1 MSHVS
6 EQEILDYV
14 EKMPAFPR
22 SVHKIIELTSS
33 SDSSARD
40 IITVIES
47 DPVMTGKIL
56 QVMNSAFYSLPV
68 KITSIH
74 RALVIIGLNTIKN
87 LAISIAVIGV
97 LKPYKDAEFDSDLFL
112 EHSFAVAV
120 LCKILAERQGIS
132 LLESSDYFIAG
143 LFHDFGKIIFAEF
156 KPELFKQALKESNTN
171 NISLHLAELKYLGI
185 NHAHVSYI
193 LALKWGL
200 SENIAE
206 SIKLHHQESPSDLLS
221 SCIFTANQIAKQGEL
236 GVSGN
241 PVIEPLSTKQSQV
254 FNASLDELLEEI
266 GDLSVVKATVHQF
279 IGL

>member
-6 EQEILDYV
+6 EQEILAYV

-33 SDSSARD
+33 SDSSAKD
-40 IITVIES
+40 IIAVIEG

-56 QVMNSAFYSLPV
+56 QVINSAFYSMPA

-97 LKPYKDAEFDSDLFL
+97 LKPYKDADFDSDLFL
-112 EHSFAVAV
+112 EHSFSVAV

-143 LFHDFGKIIFAEF
+143 LLHDFGKIVFAEF
-156 KPELFKQALKESNTN
+156 TPELFKLALQESNIN
-171 NISLHLAELKYLGI
+171 NTSLHLAELKHIGLD
-185 NHAHVSYI
+185 HAHVSQI

-200 SENIAE
+200 SDSIAE
-206 SIKLHHQESPSDLLS
+206 SIKLHHQDAPADLLS

-236 GVSGN
+236 GNSGN
-241 PVIEPLSTKQSQV
+241 PVIEPFSAEQTQI
-254 FNASLDELLEEI
+254 FNASLDELIEEI
-266 GDLSVVKATVHQF
+266 GDLSAVKATVHQF